1 MHDYESQAR
10 EYWRNAADIIRKKPI
25 YSILNFQKDI
35 LPLKDKLFR
44 MALRITMHREEAE
57 DVVQEVMIK
66 MWNQRERL
74 TEIESVEAYAMT
86 LCHNQAIDSQRK
98 MSRRMLLT
106 DAPEAEHTPKE
117 NPYERIYAQEELRN
131 VHRIM
136 SLLPEKQRLCMHLRD
151 FEGKNYNEIAEIMQ
165 ISSDQV
171 RVNIFRARKFV
182 KEHIMEG

>member
-1 MHDYESQAR
+1 MLSIKRCHEDY
-10 EYWRNAADIIRKKPI
+10 NAISNKPI
-25 YSILNFQKDI
+25 IIILNFQHDI

-44 MALRITMHREEAE
+44 MALRITMHHEEAE

-74 TEIESVEAYAMT
+74 AEIESLEAYAMT
-86 LCHNQAIDSQRK
+86 LCRNQALDSQRK
-98 MSRRMLLT
+98 KSRRVLIT
-106 DAPEAEHTPKE
+106 DAPEAENAPKE
-117 NPYERIYAQEELRN
+117 NPYDRIYAQDELRS

-151 FEGKNYNEIAEIMQ
+151 FEGRNYNEIAEIMQ

-171 RVNIFRARKFV
+171 RINIFRARKFV
-182 KEHIMEG
+182 KEHIEAARTS